1 MPSEGDPH
9 VPPTTDPVPAPVG
22 EEEAAALSEEEQ
34 RQRQRIA
41 SAELCRLQEES

>member
-9 VPPTTDPVPAPVG
+9 IPPTTDPIPAPVG

-34 RQRQRIA
+34 HQRQRIA
-41 SAELCRLQEES
+41 AVELRRLQEES